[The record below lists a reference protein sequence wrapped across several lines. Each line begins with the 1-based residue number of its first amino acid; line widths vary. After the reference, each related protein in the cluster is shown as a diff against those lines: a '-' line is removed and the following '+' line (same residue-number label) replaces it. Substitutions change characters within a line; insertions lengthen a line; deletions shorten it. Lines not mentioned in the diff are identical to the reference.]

1 MKTQDFTLE
10 PNGSRNFKF
19 SDHYKQ
25 MWPFVKPYWVR
36 ALLAILICIPVGAL
50 DSVVA
55 LSIKKK

>member
-50 DSVVA
+50 D
-55 LSIKKK
+55 